1 MKAQNK
7 IPFLQNTRNFSKAAM
22 NSQDIFRVVKARNS
36 ENFKSP
42 IMSRNTFKNMEES
55 YQFASNSSVFNPKND
70 LWKIKLKDQTKALN
84 KELEY
89 HRKESLSTPKFQTT
103 KD

>member
-70 LWKIKLKDQTKALN
+70 LWKNITKRSNKSFN
-84 KELEY
+84 KEIEHY
-89 HRKESLSTPKFQTT
+89 RKESLSTPKFQTT